1 MNKFTILV
9 CISII
14 MSGCV
19 GYPVT
24 LNPDLAV
31 VLYDGDGEN
40 VEVFWGE
47 IRIIKLHDIK
57 TDENNV
63 AAVVKVK
70 RIPGKINVKVRVNG
84 KTAGCFSINAQ
95 QIGVA
100 YLFLTPEGSVVL
112 EDGMKIR

>member
-1 MNKFTILV
+1 
-9 CISII
+9 

-19 GYPVT
+19 GYLVA

-31 VLYDGDGEN
+31 VLYNGDGEN

-70 RIPGKINVKVRVNG
+70 RVPGKINLKVRVNG
-84 KTAGCFSINAQ
+84 KTAGCFS
-95 QIGVA
+95 
-100 YLFLTPEGSVVL
+100 LTPSRSALPTCFSLPRDQWFLRTG
-112 EDGMKIR
+112 